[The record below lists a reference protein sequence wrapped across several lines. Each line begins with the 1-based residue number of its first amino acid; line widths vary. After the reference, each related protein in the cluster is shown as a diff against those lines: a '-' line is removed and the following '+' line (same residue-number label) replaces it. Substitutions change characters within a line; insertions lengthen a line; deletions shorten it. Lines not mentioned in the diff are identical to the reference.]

1 MVKWSSVGDGDTL
14 VKRVYP
20 IHGSSMVHP
29 CYSERWW
36 QEIREGIQVEG
47 ARSILGLWQ
56 GLLAGLISKD

>member
-20 IHGSSMVHP
+20 IRGSSVEGP